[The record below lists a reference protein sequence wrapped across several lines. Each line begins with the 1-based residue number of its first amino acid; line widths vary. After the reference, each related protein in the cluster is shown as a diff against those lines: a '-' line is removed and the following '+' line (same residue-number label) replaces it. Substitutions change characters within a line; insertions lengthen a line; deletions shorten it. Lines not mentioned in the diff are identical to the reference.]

1 MVVDRLRST
10 RGKLSIEAGGSV
22 RIHRM
27 HSAEREKVILDCLR
41 EQGFISLR
49 DLWGRV
55 VASRATIRRDLM
67 RLTETGLVT
76 RVHGGAKLV
85 ASAKNSGL
93 HAENGS
99 SALSGVPFDENINR
113 YRRQKEW
120 IGREAA
126 KLCKPG
132 EAVMIDGGSTTLQMC
147 PHLAGL
153 NLQVLTNSLPIVD
166 ALLGQAGTRV
176 LVSGGQVFPEQNIIL
191 SAAGD
196 EGMPRFHAPK
206 LFIGAA
212 AVGPAG
218 LMQPDVILVAAER
231 RLIERAK
238 QIVVLVDSSKF
249 NGPSGHVVCPLDEI
263 DVLITDSG
271 VSSAHKKMLEEARVK
286 TIIVRQ

>member
-1 MVVDRLRST
+1 
-10 RGKLSIEAGGSV
+10 
-22 RIHRM
+22 M
-27 HSAEREKVILDCLR
+27 HSTEREKLILECLR

-55 VASRATIRRDLM
+55 VASRATIRRDLL
-67 RLTETGLVT
+67 RLTETGVIT
-76 RVHGGAKLV
+76 RVHGGAKLAAATKSS
-85 ASAKNSGL
+85 ASLTDGA
-93 HAENGS
+93 S
-99 SALSGVPFDENINR
+99 SALPGVPLDDCVDRNR
-113 YRRQKEW
+113 RPKEW
-120 IGREAA
+120 VAREAA

-153 NLQVLTNSLPIVD
+153 NLQVLTNSLPIAN

-191 SAAGD
+191 SAGGD
-196 EGMPRFHAPK
+196 DGMPRFHAPK

-218 LMQPDVILVAAER
+218 IMQPDVILVAAER
-231 RLIERAK
+231 RLIDRAQ
-238 QIVVLVDSSKF
+238 QIVVLADSSKF

-271 VSSAHKKMLEEARVK
+271 IASAHRKMLEGAGVK

>member
-1 MVVDRLRST
+1 
-10 RGKLSIEAGGSV
+10 
-22 RIHRM
+22 M
-27 HSAEREKVILDCLR
+27 HSAEREKLILDCLR

-67 RLTETGLVT
+67 RLTETGQIT

-85 ASAKNSGL
+85 AAAKKAASTD
-93 HAENGS
+93 NGAS
-99 SALSGVPFDENINR
+99 SLSGVPFDESVNR

-120 IGREAA
+120 VGREAA

-153 NLQVLTNSLPIVD
+153 NLQVLTNSLPIVN
-166 ALLGQAGTRV
+166 ALLGQGGTRV

-196 EGMPRFHAPK
+196 DGMPSFHAPK

-249 NGPSGHVVCPLDEI
+249 NGPSGHVVCSLEDI

-271 VSSAHKKMLEEARVK
+271 ISTAHKKMLEETRVK
-286 TIIVRQ
+286 IIIVRQ

>member
-1 MVVDRLRST
+1 
-10 RGKLSIEAGGSV
+10 
-22 RIHRM
+22 M
-27 HSAEREKVILDCLR
+27 HATEREKRILDCLR

-55 VASRATIRRDLM
+55 VASRATIRRDLV
-67 RLTETGLVT
+67 RLTETGLIT

-85 ASAKNSGL
+85 SSSKSAGPPSDG
-93 HAENGS
+93 ATP
-99 SALSGVPFDENINR
+99 ALQGVPFDESVNL

-147 PHLAGL
+147 SHLAGL
-153 NLQVLTNSLPIVD
+153 NLQVLTNSLPIVS
-166 ALLGQAGTRV
+166 ALLGQGGTRV
-176 LVSGGQVFPEQNIIL
+176 LVPGGQVFPEQNIIL

-271 VSSAHKKMLEEARVK
+271 ISTAHKKMLEEARVK
-286 TIIVRQ
+286 TIVVRL

>member
-1 MVVDRLRST
+1 
-10 RGKLSIEAGGSV
+10 
-22 RIHRM
+22 M
-27 HSAEREKVILDCLR
+27 HSTEREKLILECLR

-55 VASRATIRRDLM
+55 VASRATIRRDLL
-67 RLTETGLVT
+67 RLTETGLIT
-76 RVHGGAKLV
+76 RVHGGARLV
-85 ASAKNSGL
+85 A
-93 HAENGS
+93 AEKS
-99 SALSGVPFDENINR
+99 SAALTEAVSFDESLDR

-120 IGREAA
+120 VGREAA

-153 NLQVLTNSLPIVD
+153 NVQVLTNSLPIVN

-191 SAAGD
+191 SATGD
-196 EGMPRFHAPK
+196 DGMPRFHAPK

-218 LMQPDVILVAAER
+218 LMQRDVILVAAER
-231 RLIERAK
+231 RLIERAT

-249 NGPSGHVVCPLDEI
+249 HGPSGHVVCPLGEI
-263 DVLITDSG
+263 DVLVTDAG
-271 VSSAHKKMLEEARVK
+271 IATGHRKMLEAAGVK

>member
-1 MVVDRLRST
+1 VKD
-10 RGKLSIEAGGSV
+10 
-22 RIHRM
+22 RM
-27 HSAEREKVILDCLR
+27 HSAEREKLILDCLR

-85 ASAKNSGL
+85 ASA
-93 HAENGS
+93 ENGS
-99 SALSGVPFDENINR
+99 SALSGVPFEESVSRN
-113 YRRQKEW
+113 RRQKEW
-120 IGREAA
+120 VGREAA

-132 EAVMIDGGSTTLQMC
+132 EAVMIDGGSATLQMC

-153 NLQVLTNSLPIVD
+153 NLQVLTNSLPIVN

-249 NGPSGHVVCPLDEI
+249 NGPSGHVVCPLEEI
-263 DVLITDSG
+263 DVLITDPG
-271 VSSAHKKMLEEARVK
+271 IASAHKKMLEGAGVK